1 MWAAA
6 QGCPAAELCVQLPR
20 HEGEGAFMANESSEL
35 SAEQNQKT
43 NTAKLTSSMAA

>member
-20 HEGEGAFMANESSEL
+20 HKGEGIFMAALVLMKAL
-35 SAEQNQKT
+35 SYLLSKT
-43 NTAKLTSSMAA
+43 RKQTQQS